1 VWTISQTATANLSQ
15 TPFIAALKILA
26 INPAAEADRVARRW
40 FQLGGGPMS
49 ERSVYLRDQAEKCR
63 ARAARMTDEE
73 TRQQLHVLAAE
84 YIMRAVMVES
94 DEPSYGNRK

>member
-1 VWTISQTATANLSQ
+1 
-15 TPFIAALKILA
+15 
-26 INPAAEADRVARRW
+26 
-40 FQLGGGPMS
+40 MS

-73 TRQQLHVLAAE
+73 TRQQLHVLAVE
-84 YIMRAVMVES
+84 YTMRAVMVES